1 MSVKNRLKEILDE
14 RGIKQNWLSEKA
26 GITKQTMSNLI
37 NNRFNV
43 SLESAIKI
51 VKALDLKIEDVF
63 YIDDL

>member
-1 MSVKNRLKEILDE
+1 MTVKNRLKMILDE

>member
-43 SLESAIKI
+43 SLESAMKI

-63 YIDDL
+63 YIEDL

>member
-63 YIDDL
+63 YIEDL

>member
-51 VKALDLKIEDVF
+51 VKAFDLKIEDVF